1 MAFTYTAN
9 VPLTNQRIQD
19 TTTIIND
26 NFQALGTYL
35 ANDHID
41 ITDATV
47 AKRITHKQVTLNT
60 LGAGPVT
67 SADQMALYCKLVNAI
82 PELFYRRASS
92 GTEVQLTVANQNP
105 IKATSNNQSFLP
117 GGIVMKWGVS
127 TFVAGQANNN
137 VTFTNPFPT
146 ACRSVVCT
154 FIGNNATIW
163 TQNYTVNGFQAVRS
177 AAGTA
182 PSYSWIALGD

>member
-9 VPLTNQRIQD
+9 VPLTNQRIKE

-26 NFQALGTYL
+26 NFQALNTYL
-35 ANDHID
+35 ANDHIE

-60 LGAGPVT
+60 LGAGPTT
-67 SADQMALYCKLVNAI
+67 SASQMAIYTKLVNAI

-105 IKATSNNQSFLP
+105 IKATTNNQSFLP
-117 GGIVMKWGVS
+117 GGIIIKWG
-127 TFVAGQANNN
+127 TAQFAAGQANSN
-137 VTFTNPFPT
+137 VTFTNSFPT
-146 ACRSVVCT
+146 ACRTVVCT
-154 FIGNNATIW
+154 FIGNNASIW
-163 TQNYTVNGFQAVRS
+163 NQNYSVNGFQAVRVT
-177 AAGTA
+177 AGTT
-182 PSYSWIALGD
+182 PQYSWIAIGD